1 MMNFKKCFS
10 DSAILCLPKPVYD
23 TRMLYSEIT
32 FCVLFLN
39 NVFNEALWQTKSFI
53 LSLSVHKHK
62 LRSLLHGQEV
72 GEVTVY
78 SS

>member
-39 NVFNEALWQTKSFI
+39 NVFNEAL
-53 LSLSVHKHK
+53 
-62 LRSLLHGQEV
+62 
-72 GEVTVY
+72 
-78 SS
+78 